1 MRIDERATITIT
13 IVTRS
18 DERATITII
27 IVFVAVMQVDVRQA
41 AAEHIQD
48 GVVVVVLRHHVKA
61 DERSN

>member
-1 MRIDERATITIT
+1 MQIDERATITIT

-48 GVVVVVLRHHVKA
+48 GVVVVLRHHVKT